1 MSLVRRVLAILA
13 LATTAVMPHAQAPP
27 ASVVKVAGDA
37 HKLAVLS
44 DGRVFGWR
52 QFRFGQL
59 GPITG
64 RIFSPGQFASG
75 ALLQEL
81 PGKAVDVA
89 AGNFASY
96 ALLEDGSVWAWGR
109 GNSGQLG
116 TGPNPDLPLLPTDS
130 PSFEYRGAERP
141 RRVRVDAAMAL
152 AAAGNTA
159 FAVLR
164 DGTVRAWGMQ
174 DLLGDG
180 GATASGAAFAP
191 VPVMGAAD
199 VTQISA
205 SATHVL
211 VLTKDGRVLAWG
223 NNTSGALGRDPTKEP
238 RLDRASEVP
247 GLTDVIAIAAA
258 YHVSTALKKDGTV
271 WVWGSNAN
279 GLFGE
284 GKRTASETVG
294 ARFTAQ
300 PVPGI
305 ANVVAITTGFTGRHT
320 IVLLKDGSLRG
331 WGNTDWGQIGA
342 GVSGTFQDK
351 PVTPRLSGVRAIF
364 AVGNNTFAV
373 KTDGTFWG
381 WGYGG
386 AQDWPFKAVTR
397 VPTEVDLR

>member
-1 MSLVRRVLAILA
+1 VAAVLVA
-13 LATTAVMPHAQAPP
+13 ATVIPHAQAPP
-27 ASVVKVAGDA
+27 ATVVKVAGDA

-59 GPITG
+59 GPITN
-64 RIFSPGQFASG
+64 RIFSPGQFASEPMR
-75 ALLQEL
+75 QEL
-81 PGKAVDVA
+81 PGKAIDVA
-89 AGNFASY
+89 AGDFASY
-96 ALLEDGSVWAWGR
+96 ALLDDGSVWAWGR

-116 TGPNPDLPLLPTDS
+116 SGPNPDLPLLPPDT
-130 PSFEYRGAERP
+130 PSAEYRGAERP
-141 RRVRVDAAMAL
+141 RRVRVDAAMAV

-164 DGTVRAWGMQ
+164 DGTIRAWGMPA
-174 DLLGDG
+174 LLGDG
-180 GATASGAAFAP
+180 GATTGAGAFTP
-191 VPVMGAAD
+191 VQVVDAAD

-211 VLTKDGRVLAWG
+211 ALTKNGRVLAWG
-223 NNTSGALGRDPTKEP
+223 NNVAGALGRDPKLAA

-247 GLTDVIAIAAA
+247 GLGDVIAVAAA
-258 YHVSTALKKDGTV
+258 YQVSTALKKDGTV

-284 GKRTASETVG
+284 KRTASETIG
-294 ARFTAQ
+294 ARFTPQ
-300 PVPGI
+300 PVAGI
-305 ANVVAITTGFTGRHT
+305 SNVVAITTAFTGRHT
-320 IVLLKDGSLRG
+320 IALLKDGSLRG

-351 PVTPRLSGVRAIF
+351 PVTPRLSGVKAVF

-386 AQDWPFKAVTR
+386 VQDWPFKAVTR
-397 VPTEVDLR
+397 VPTQVELR

>member
-1 MSLVRRVLAILA
+1 MLAAVL
-13 LATTAVMPHAQAPP
+13 PSAQAPP
-27 ASVVKVAGDA
+27 ATVVKVAGDA

-59 GPITG
+59 GPITN
-64 RIFSPGQFASG
+64 RIFAPGQFASG
-75 ALLQEL
+75 PLLQEL
-81 PGKAVDVA
+81 PGKAIDVA
-89 AGNFASY
+89 AGDFASY
-96 ALLEDGSVWAWGR
+96 ALLDDGSVWAWGR

-116 TGPNPDLPLLPTDS
+116 TGPNPDLPVLPTDS

-141 RRVRVDAAMAL
+141 RRVRVDAAVAI

-164 DGTVRAWGMQ
+164 DGTVRAWGMPG
-174 DLLGDG
+174 LLGDG
-180 GATASGAAFAP
+180 GATTSGGGFTP
-191 VPVMGAAD
+191 VQVVGAAD

-211 VLTKDGRVLAWG
+211 ALTKNGRVLAWG
-223 NNTSGALGRDPTKEP
+223 NNSSGALGRDPKQEA

-247 GLTDVIAIAAA
+247 DLGDVIGIAAA
-258 YHVSTALKKDGTV
+258 YHVSTAVKKDGTV

-284 GKRTASETVG
+284 KRTASETIG
-294 ARFTAQ
+294 WRFTPQ
-300 PVPGI
+300 PVAGI
-305 ANVVAITTGFTGRHT
+305 SNVVAIATGFTGRHT
-320 IVLLKDGSLRG
+320 IALLKDGSLRG

-351 PVTPRLSGVRAIF
+351 PVTPRLSGVRAVWT
-364 AVGNNTFAV
+364 VGNNTFAV
-373 KTDGTFWG
+373 KNDGSFWG